1 MEQVLKFSK
10 FFLDSM
16 QKQEYDAN
24 HKAKALWKKSFQ
36 SAFFYYKPKGETF
49 NDKRNSR
56 TLRQPGF

>member
-1 MEQVLKFSK
+1 
-10 FFLDSM
+10 M